1 MGQAFSF
8 KPVDSFSGQDKD
20 NKKTEN
26 ITKGQTD
33 ASGNPAKTVDASGN
47 TAKTV
52 DASGNAVKPVNTVD
66 ASGNKVNAVNAVK
79 PVDVSGNAANPVDSD
94 NNDLNMMFYKIFNKS
109 NIILL
114 IGFLA
119 IYFILY
125 LILGIFKT
133 DNSPNPSLFLSRSFD
148 FLILLFLIV
157 FIYFT
162 YFSQS
167 STDQSSVV
175 NNSASSFKTYLNDP
189 NSIFSLILF
198 LFAFY
203 LLIFLF
209 GIPMTSDA
217 KPIFV
222 SLTENISW
230 ILFTLLLIVD
240 FFKYI
245 LRIPIVDD
253 ISNWISSWWSNLP
266 ADMPTDISNNNVAD
280 LSNNVPNEVFNVSNN
295 LYTYDDAKSICSA
308 YGAKLANYDQI
319 EATYQQ
325 GGEWCNYGWSEGQM
339 IFFPTQKSTW
349 QTLQQ
354 NDKTKN
360 NCGRPGVNGGYI
372 ANPYVKFG
380 VNCYG
385 KKPKPSEKDLAM
397 MKAQAV
403 VPKKASDVVLDKK
416 VQYWKENADKM
427 LNLNAF
433 NSSQWSAGT
442 NPLSE

>member
-1 MGQAFSF
+1 
-8 KPVDSFSGQDKD
+8 
-20 NKKTEN
+20 
-26 ITKGQTD
+26 
-33 ASGNPAKTVDASGN
+33 
-47 TAKTV
+47 
-52 DASGNAVKPVNTVD
+52 
-66 ASGNKVNAVNAVK
+66 
-79 PVDVSGNAANPVDSD
+79 
-94 NNDLNMMFYKIFNKS
+94 
-109 NIILL
+109 
-114 IGFLA
+114 
-119 IYFILY
+119 
-125 LILGIFKT
+125 
-133 DNSPNPSLFLSRSFD
+133 
-148 FLILLFLIV
+148 
-157 FIYFT
+157 
-162 YFSQS
+162 
-167 STDQSSVV
+167 
-175 NNSASSFKTYLNDP
+175 
-189 NSIFSLILF
+189 
-198 LFAFY
+198 
-203 LLIFLF
+203 
-209 GIPMTSDA
+209 MTSDT
-217 KPIFV
+217 KPVFV

-397 MKAQAV
+397 MKAQSV
-403 VPKKASDVVLDKK
+403 VPKKSSDVVLDKK

-433 NSSQWSAGT
+433 NSTQWSAGT

>member
-8 KPVDSFSGQDKD
+8 NPNSYNPVDSFSGQDKD
-20 NKKTEN
+20 DTKTAKPPVDVSN
-26 ITKGQTD
+26 
-33 ASGNPAKTVDASGN
+33 NPIKPVDAS
-47 TAKTV
+47 K
-52 DASGNAVKPVNTVD
+52 
-66 ASGNKVNAVNAVK
+66 NAVK
-79 PVDVSGNAANPVDSD
+79 PVDVSNNPINPVDVSNNPINPVDST
-94 NNDLNMMFYKIFNKS
+94 NDDLTTMFYKIFNQS

-148 FLILLFLIV
+148 FLILLFLLI

-209 GIPMTSDA
+209 GIPMTSDT

-222 SLTENISW
+222 ALTENISW
-230 ILFTLLLIVD
+230 VLFALLLIVD

-253 ISNWISSWWSNLP
+253 ISNWISSWWNNLP
-266 ADMPTDISNNNVAD
+266 ADMPTDISNNKVAD
-280 LSNNVPNEVFNVSNN
+280 LSNNVNVQNEVFNVSNN
-295 LYTYDDAKSICSA
+295 LYTYDDAQQICSA

-325 GGEWCNYGWSEGQM
+325 GGEWCNYGWSAGQM
-339 IFFPTQKSTW
+339 AFFPTQKSTW

-360 NCGRPGVNGGYI
+360 NCGRPGINGGYI

-403 VPKKASDVVLDKK
+403 VPKKTSDVVLDKK